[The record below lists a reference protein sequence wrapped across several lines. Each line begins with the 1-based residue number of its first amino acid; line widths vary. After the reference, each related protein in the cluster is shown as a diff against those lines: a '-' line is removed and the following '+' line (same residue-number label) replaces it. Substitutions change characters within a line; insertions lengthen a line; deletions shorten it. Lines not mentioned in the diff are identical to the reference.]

1 MGIDSR
7 ELKDFPL
14 IEQPFENVE
23 DVQVDQWA
31 STIMDFLP
39 VVVEGKIQ
47 LVKRPGLTEW
57 INLGTGLPIDGL
69 YWWDR
74 KNCAVAVSGGRVWKI
89 LDSVGTRVELT
100 GSSELRSASLV
111 KFATDGNRLVMAN
124 GGRLGIRHRREG
136 RQLRM
141 HHAPAVRHHQ
151 PVPVW

>member
-39 VVVEGKIQ
+39 VVVERKIQ

-74 KNCAVAVSGGRVWKI
+74 KNCAVAVSGALALASKI
-89 LDSVGTRVELT
+89 RAALNDANSSAVAYSEPGSPNCTLT
-100 GSSELRSASLV
+100 EPSLLRSSHTSCA
-111 KFATDGNRLVMAN
+111 
-124 GGRLGIRHRREG
+124 
-136 RQLRM
+136 
-141 HHAPAVRHHQ
+141 
-151 PVPVW
+151 